1 MSEKKKSFEK
11 RLSVYLGVASGVL
24 LIHSGAEAQVQYS
37 GLRNLTVNSSN
48 TSISVDLNA
57 DGIVDFKF
65 FFKQTYSTN
74 YLGLSVNTT
83 NGRRQWIGS
92 TGNNDAAKLES
103 TYVIKPDITA
113 LSLGWSVDTDSR
125 DLMGAHYPG
134 SSHDGNFNDQTGYL
148 GVRFTSDT
156 CTGTG
161 GSGFHYG
168 WIRFSGAA
176 DASQGTVI
184 DWAYEDECDRGIRA
198 GVRGVKTVPSL
209 NEWGTVALI
218 ALLASGGMLALRRKK
233 ES

>member
-1 MSEKKKSFEK
+1 MNKKKNSLEK
-11 RLSVYLGVASGVL
+11 RLALYLGVASGVL

-37 GLRNLTVNSSN
+37 GLKNLTLNSSN
-48 TSISVDLNA
+48 TNISVDLNA

-92 TGNNDAAKLES
+92 TGNDDAARLIS

-113 LSLGWSVDTDSR
+113 PSLGWSVDTDSR

-134 SSHDGNFNDQTGYL
+134 SSHDGNFNGQTGYL
-148 GVRFTSDT
+148 GVRFTSAS
-156 CTGTG
+156 CTGRN
-161 GSGFHYG
+161 GSNFHYG

-184 DWAYEDECDRGIRA
+184 DWAYEDECDREIRA
-198 GVRGVKTVPSL
+198 GDRGVEAVPSL
-209 NEWGTVALI
+209 NVWGTVALI
-218 ALLASGGMLALRRKK
+218 TLLASGGMLALRRK
-233 ES
+233 EE